1 MDNNKIEA
9 LERRYQTLLSD
20 YQADKID
27 EATFIAEV
35 DQLQF
40 QDEWGRYWMVGAQ
53 SGAWHYYDGQ
63 TWHQAEPHDAESLPF
78 MDEQGRYWQRGVR
91 SGDWYYY
98 NPETKEWVKPDP
110 QGDSRPV
117 PVIGRGEPKTRRPS
131 SASYPTQSYQPS
143 AGVGST
149 APQFDGELFQ
159 DDDGRYWA
167 IGAKTGQWYFYDE
180 TGWHP
185 AHEFQ
190 PGGASPY
197 SPTQP
202 YQPTP
207 GYPGQSYYSQ
217 QPPQTFYQPPQDPWT
232 TPGYASSPY
241 PQPPQTGPGYAYP
254 PQQPIYQQQPT
265 SMPPQQPQP
274 AMPQTEAPTTPV
286 STEPSTAKTPPPPGG
301 ESESGSWYYFDGKQ
315 WLKYSSGEPVETSPT
330 SPKMVIDQ
338 EIKPVQGAKAAKPKT
353 EVKSEPVMAEFVEED
368 EPPVEVVD
376 VEVITVIEP
385 EPEAEPELKGR
396 TPSTPLAQAE
406 EIEPRHGR
414 RPSDT
419 LRSQPASAE
428 PQKQPRDRIPTDPGR
443 SFAPKTKETAPEP
456 PIIIPTGAAASSI
469 SSPSPTAARSGSRPA
484 QTQPRRGRENTVPM
498 ESTSAQSAG
507 APATVDRRGVTQPM
521 PQVPADRATRKEP
534 LQSQAAAAS
543 ASQPGATQTQKTGHT
558 MGDVLRAFPST
569 IWTFA
574 GGLVL
579 LIIFAVVVIIGA
591 WALLN
596 GGDSGIGGVAVSQS
610 PTPTLAAGPPNATP
624 TLGPTPTHSPEPV
637 TTPTP
642 FSLTPFSSSALG
654 FSLDYPEGW
663 QQKEDDLSV
672 IFSPSSDGLDPDNFK
687 DIAMWIGIPADK
699 KSAIADLLTE
709 VLSGFPADAKT
720 LNEGTIS
727 IASQTWTSAQ
737 IRFAD
742 ENLGGEGIATLAVT
756 NKDGTGYYLVAV
768 APAEKWNPTQPIFQE
783 MINSFRFATGQEPAV
798 AQAVTTTGTPQVA
811 SSTTPATTADTAT
824 KATTPTAESTR
835 ANTPIP
841 TPKATATPLIY
852 VVQPGDSLLAIANNF
867 GVDVDLLAA
876 KNDLDDPGKL
886 SLGQELII
894 PFTAEELA
902 AYNSGG
908 SSGGGSSTT
917 AETTEAAA
925 EPSSSGATDTT
936 TAAKPEAPPQEA
948 AEPAEAPA
956 PSSAPAPVSGRI
968 IYPAFNPGTNIYDL
982 WLADVTTG
990 EQTLVADG
998 ASQPAFNKDGSLL
1011 AYRSWNLDTRG
1022 VWFRDFIAGR
1032 GGQVTRFVEDG
1043 LPTWSPDGISFAFS
1057 TRREGDRVPRIYR
1070 GNQEGKN
1077 DFSLNF
1083 QGEYPAT
1090 LPDGRVVAKGCLP
1103 SGDCGVFIIGANGGG
1118 ETKISTESGDTAPA
1132 PSPDGRKIA
1141 FMSSGRGGTNWEI
1154 WVMDVNGSNARRLT
1168 ENGSNDGLPTW
1179 SPDGKSIAY
1188 VSDAGGAWAVWVM
1201 NADGSNQRKLFNLKG
1216 SPDGVVLHDKDNS
1229 KGWLEER
1236 ISWAP

>member
-1 MDNNKIEA
+1 MDNNIVEA
-9 LERRYQTLLSD
+9 LERHYQTLLSD

-40 QDEWGRYWMVGAQ
+40 QDEWGRYWMIGAQ

-63 TWHQAEPHDAESLPF
+63 AWHQADPRDADNLPF

-117 PVIGRGEPKTRRPS
+117 PVIGRGEHKTRRPS

-143 AGVGST
+143 AEAGLT

-159 DDDGRYWA
+159 DDEGRYWA

-190 PGGASPY
+190 AGGTSAFPTG
-197 SPTQP
+197 PTQP

-207 GYPGQSYYSQ
+207 GYPGQPYYS
-217 QPPQTFYQPPQDPWT
+217 QPPQTFYQPPQDPWA
-232 TPGYASSPY
+232 TPGYASPY
-241 PQPPQTGPGYAYP
+241 PQP
-254 PQQPIYQQQPT
+254 PQQPIYQQPGPAPQP
-265 SMPPQQPQP
+265 SQSYVPPPQPQS
-274 AMPQTEAPTTPV
+274 ATPQTEAPTTPV
-286 STEPSTAKTPPPPGG
+286 STEPNAAKTPPPPGG

-315 WLKYSSGEPVETSPT
+315 WLKYSSGEPAETPPT

-338 EIKPVQGAKAAKPKT
+338 ESKPAQEAKAAKPKAET
-353 EVKSEPVMAEFVEED
+353 KSKPVVAEFVEED
-368 EPPVEVVD
+368 ELPVEVVD

-385 EPEAEPELKGR
+385 EPESEPQPTPRPAKGR
-396 TPSTPLAQAE
+396 TPATPLAQAD
-406 EIEPRHGR
+406 EIEPRRGR

-443 SFAPKTKETAPEP
+443 SFAPKTKETAHEP

-469 SSPSPTAARSGSRPA
+469 SSPSPTAARSGSRPVQA
-484 QTQPRRGRENTVPM
+484 QPRRVRENTVPM

-507 APATVDRRGVTQPM
+507 APATPDRRGVTQPM
-521 PQVPADRATRKEP
+521 PQVATDRAARKEP

-543 ASQPGATQTQKTGHT
+543 ASQPAATRTQKTGHT

-596 GGDSGIGGVAVSQS
+596 GGDSGIGGVAVIQS

-624 TLGPTPTHSPEPV
+624 TPGPTPTHSPEPV

-642 FSLTPFSSSALG
+642 FSMTSFSNSALG

-663 QQKEDDLSV
+663 QKKEDDLSI
-672 IFSPSSDGLDPDNFK
+672 IFSPSSGGLDSDNFK

-699 KSAIADLLTE
+699 KSSIADLLTE

-742 ENLGGEGIATLAVT
+742 KNLGGERIATLAVT

-783 MINSFRFATGQEPAV
+783 MINSFRFTSKETVV
-798 AQAVTTTGTPQVA
+798 AQTTTAAGTPQAA
-811 SSTTPATTADTAT
+811 SNTTPAAT

-835 ANTPIP
+835 ASTPTP
-841 TPKATATPLIY
+841 APKATATPLVY
-852 VVQPGDSLLAIANNF
+852 VVQPGDTLLAIANKF
-867 GVDVDLLAA
+867 GIDVDLLAA

-908 SSGGGSSTT
+908 GSTT
-917 AETTEAAA
+917 AQTAEAAA
-925 EPSSSGATDTT
+925 EPSSSGTTETT
-936 TAAKPEAPPQEA
+936 TAAKPEASSQETA
-948 AEPAEAPA
+948 KPAE
-956 PSSAPAPVSGRI
+956 APAPVSGRI
-968 IYPAFNPGTNIYDL
+968 VYPAFNPGTNSYDL

-990 EQTLVADG
+990 EQILIADG

-1011 AYRSWNLDTRG
+1011 AYRSWGLDTRG
-1022 VWFRDFIAGR
+1022 IFFRDFIGGR

-1043 LPTWSPDGISFAFS
+1043 LPTWSPDGLSFAFA

-1103 SGDCGVFIIGANGGG
+1103 SGDCGMFIIGANGGG
-1118 ETKISTESGDTAPA
+1118 EIKISTEPGDTAPA

-1141 FMSSGRGGTNWEI
+1141 LMSSGRGATNWEI

-1168 ENGSNDGLPTW
+1168 QNGNNDGLPTW

-1188 VSDAGGAWAVWVM
+1188 VSDAGGVWAVWVM

-1216 SPDGVVLHDKDNS
+1216 SPEGVVLHDKDNS